1 MKTSEEI
8 IEISKAM
15 CSLQGAMQAAKKDKV
30 NPHFKSSYADLTSV
44 WEAIR
49 QPLLDNGLCVLQDV
63 TNASEGVFV
72 TTRVMHVSGQWVEFG
87 PFCIPVAR
95 ENAQAIGAATSYAKR
110 YALAAAIGVVAEVDD
125 DGNLANEN
133 PPNRP
138 KQSMLPTCTQ
148 AEYETFVKVME
159 NKGYDPDDVKT
170 FLSEGS
176 KVRRVNLLQYTY
188 KQMQDYINFDKNLNT
203 FLEKRENA

>member
-1 MKTSEEI
+1 MRTSEEI

-72 TTRVMHVSGQWVEFG
+72 TTRVMHISGQWVEFG

-148 AEYETFVKVME
+148 SEYETFITVME
-159 NKGYDPDDVKT
+159 KRDMIPMMLKLS
-170 FLSEGS
+170 FQKAQKSEG
-176 KVRRVNLLQYTY
+176 
-188 KQMQDYINFDKNLNT
+188 
-203 FLEKRENA
+203 